1 MIACNRTASSSSMS
15 SLPSGRYIF
24 DVTDMVRF
32 AYIGGPVTGIPR
44 VALTLAS
51 QAYRLKP
58 DQVTIGYF
66 DAITRKYR
74 VLADPGLAFDSDEL
88 CAHLKR
94 SASFVKP
101 VKFWKYKDSS
111 IKSRYRTFARQLT
124 LRMLRAH
131 SDLFGASNP
140 NREISFDRGDK
151 LICLGSGWDSLELV
165 SHLTSSGVLQKID
178 EFIVLV
184 HDLIPLLSRALPGV
198 VDARLYRHWLQQ
210 ILGTDASLLFYSS
223 SSETDACDWLK
234 KQGYLRFSSRRF
246 RLGDELIAAAKDKD
260 EVRKEVQRLS
270 NEPFMLFVGSM
281 NGRKNGL
288 NLLRAL
294 RQLHGVSNGRRFPRL
309 VVAGSSTPHDIND
322 LCPDR
327 SDLPDL
333 VFVTKP
339 NDTELAW
346 LYSHCR
352 FTVYPSLYEGWGLP
366 VGESLWHGKIC
377 ATSNCS
383 SMPEVG
389 GDDCDY
395 FDPHDPTDMARVLQP
410 LIFDEAYLQN
420 KMANINRGRL
430 KSWRESALDLLSVLD
445 APSNVTQFHE
455 AA

>member
-1 MIACNRTASSSSMS
+1 MIASNRTASSSSMS

-58 DQVTIGYF
+58 GQVTIGYF

-74 VLADPGLAFDSDEL
+74 VLADPDLAFDSDEL

-94 SASFVKP
+94 SARFVKP

-111 IKSRYRTFARQLT
+111 IKSRYRTLARRLT

-131 SDLFGASNP
+131 ADLFGASNP

-210 ILGTDASLLFYSS
+210 ILGTAASLLFYSS
-223 SSETDACDWLK
+223 SSETDARDCLK

-281 NGRKNGL
+281 KGRKNGL

-309 VVAGSSTPHDIND
+309 VVAGSSTPRDVND

-327 SDLPDL
+327 SGLPDL

-410 LIFDEAYLQN
+410 LIFDDAYLQN
-420 KMANINRGRL
+420 KTANIDRGRL
-430 KSWRESALDLLSVLD
+430 KSWRDSALDLLTVLD
-445 APSNVTQFHE
+445 APSHVTQFHE